1 MPSVQRQKLLSI
13 LSIHTK
19 PFQLCFNPRTVL
31 LAREETAIFLFGHN
45 FKLCLIDNR
54 ADNH

>member
-1 MPSVQRQKLLSI
+1 MASVQRQKLLSV

-19 PFQLCFNPRTVL
+19 PFRLCFYPRTVL
-31 LAREETAIFLFGHN
+31 LAGEETAIFLFGHN
-45 FKLCLIDNR
+45 FKLCLIDNM